1 MTEPNGWN
9 EWGKHVLAE
18 LERLN
23 AELAALRRDFNQLQ
37 HKFVAAEVKL
47 AMIGGVAGMVMA
59 GAISM
64 VLK

>member
-23 AELAALRRDFNQLQ
+23 AEVAGLRKDLQ
-37 HKFVAAEVKL
+37 GLQTKFVAAEVKL
-47 AMIGGVAGMVMA
+47 AMIGGLAGMIAA

>member
-1 MTEPNGWN
+1 MEPDTWN

-18 LERLN
+18 IQRLSN
-23 AELAALRRDFNQLQ
+23 EIAALRRDFNQLQ
-37 HKFVAAEVKL
+37 TKFVAAEVKL